1 MNAVGMGPAGT
12 LSAPLRTLGAPRNAP
27 TTPEVVREAVTL
39 TCVRVKWEAPVLDR
53 EMDADLTG

>member
-1 MNAVGMGPAGT
+1 MGPAGT

-27 TTPEVVREAVTL
+27 TTPVVVREAVTL

-53 EMDADLTG
+53 EMDVDLTG